1 MKNSEAV
8 ESLLEALKT
17 RAVSALVEIGALRA
31 QTREMQTACDE
42 FVKTIREQKE
52 TIDKM
57 EMDAVNDCL
66 IREGRD
72 K

>member
-1 MKNSEAV
+1 MKNSEAI
-8 ESLLEALKT
+8 ESLL
-17 RAVSALVEIGALRA
+17 VEIVALRA
-31 QTREMQTACDE
+31 ACGE

>member
-31 QTREMQTACDE
+31 QIREMQTACDE

>member
-8 ESLLEALKT
+8 ESLL
-17 RAVSALVEIGALRA
+17 VEIGALRA
-31 QTREMQTACDE
+31 QIREMQTAYDE